1 MEYVQ
6 VAIVLDEL
14 GRQKVVTYCIVV
26 RLSHRGCVA
35 NYAKVL
41 LSRYGR
47 SAATRRRTTK
57 AKGNVTKEK
66 NLWQAY

>member
-1 MEYVQ
+1 M
-6 VAIVLDEL
+6 VLDELL

-41 LSRYGR
+41 LSRYYGR